1 MKHFLLPA
9 ILLEAIFAFVAGA
22 PDFRTRLLVYLPL
35 VLTAAPAAL
44 LFASRAPKK
53 AALVCGLVFRA
64 TLLVRSPDLSDDLL
78 RYVWDGRV
86 AAAGRSPY
94 ELPPA
99 DPGLSSLRDSRWRAM
114 SYPDALTI
122 YPPAAEFL
130 FKVGAVSGSPELFLK
145 TVFAAADL
153 SVVWLLGGFPGGE
166 FASALYAAF
175 PLPVI
180 ESAGMGHVDSVGI
193 ALLLASLLLL
203 RRGSR
208 ALSGLAAALS
218 VLVKYVSGAALLPWL
233 RRGKLAFFAGFL
245 LAGGLL
251 WRAGKGSG
259 PSPATGLAN
268 FATRWEGNSVFYPA
282 VRRVVSELRLPERA
296 KARYAEWKSR
306 RPQRPWME
314 RVWPYFYAE
323 FFARSA
329 LALVL
334 AAGLVTIAIRIPDPV
349 RATGASIGLLL
360 LVSPVLHPWYLLWA
374 LPFAALS
381 RSAPFLYLSAAVP
394 LAYGLLYRTAF
405 LSSPVILLLEYVP
418 FSALLLREVWRAERP
433 AGVARP

>member
-1 MKHFLLPA
+1 
-9 ILLEAIFAFVAGA
+9 
-22 PDFRTRLLVYLPL
+22 
-35 VLTAAPAAL
+35 
-44 LFASRAPKK
+44 
-53 AALVCGLVFRA
+53 
-64 TLLVRSPDLSDDLL
+64 
-78 RYVWDGRV
+78 
-86 AAAGRSPY
+86 
-94 ELPPA
+94 
-99 DPGLSSLRDSRWRAM
+99 M
-114 SYPDALTI
+114 SYPEALTI

-130 FKVGAVSGSPELFLK
+130 FKAGAISGSPELFLK
-145 TVFAAADL
+145 AAFAAADL

-203 RRGSR
+203 QQGSR

-233 RRGKLAFFAGFL
+233 RRGKLAFLAGFL

-251 WRAGKGSG
+251 WRAGEGSG
-259 PSPATGLAN
+259 PSPASGLAN
-268 FATRWEGNSVFYPA
+268 FATRWEGNSVLYPA
-282 VRRVVSELRLPERA
+282 VRRAVSELRLPERA
-296 KARYAEWKSR
+296 KTRYAEWKSR

-323 FFARSA
+323 FFARAVLA
-329 LALVL
+329 LAL
-334 AAGLVTIAIRIPDPV
+334 AAGLVTIALRIPDPV

-381 RSAPFLYLSAAVP
+381 RSAPFLYLSAAAP
-394 LAYGLLYRTAF
+394 LAYGLLYRTPF
-405 LSSPVILLLEYVP
+405 LSSPVVLLLEYVP
-418 FSALLLREVWRAERP
+418 FSGLLVREMFLSPSPPTPLPQRRGAGGEGEPAQMSARIASGFRGNTRP
-433 AGVARP
+433 

>member
-1 MKHFLLPA
+1 
-9 ILLEAIFAFVAGA
+9 
-22 PDFRTRLLVYLPL
+22 
-35 VLTAAPAAL
+35 
-44 LFASRAPKK
+44 
-53 AALVCGLVFRA
+53 
-64 TLLVRSPDLSDDLL
+64 
-78 RYVWDGRV
+78 
-86 AAAGRSPY
+86 
-94 ELPPA
+94 
-99 DPGLSSLRDSRWRAM
+99 M

-145 TVFAAADL
+145 TAFAAADL

-233 RRGKLAFFAGFL
+233 RRGKLAFFAGVL

-268 FATRWEGNSVFYPA
+268 FATRWEGNSVLYPA

-323 FFARSA
+323 FFARAA

-394 LAYGLLYRTAF
+394 LAYGLLYRTEF

-418 FSALLLREVWRAERP
+418 FAVLLLRQVWRAERP
-433 AGVARP
+433 AGVTHP